1 VRSPEHDEILAGGNM
16 AREVR
21 RIGETVRRPAGPW
34 TPAVHHLLR
43 HLEHVGFQGAPR
55 VLAIDEQAR
64 EILSFMP
71 GDVVHPRVVDDADL
85 ARVACLIRAFHT
97 AAASFVVPADA
108 RWQAIGRDPS
118 GVNELICH
126 NDLAPWN
133 LIVGEH
139 GWAFIDW
146 DLAAPGRRLWDLA
159 LPVCTFVP
167 LWLEQP
173 ADMRRYHTFCE
184 AYGLSLADE
193 HELLNVVVERTQQM
207 CQTLVENVDREPFAT
222 LVREGHADSWRRVF
236 EYVQKRNALWRGQ
249 LPPLQ

>member
-21 RIGETVRRPAGPW
+21 RVGETVRRPTGPW

-43 HLEHVGFQGAPR
+43 HLEQVGFRGAPR
-55 VLAIDEQAR
+55 ALGIDEQTR
-64 EILSFMP
+64 EILSFIP
-71 GDVVHPRVVDDADL
+71 GGVVHPRVVDDADL
-85 ARVACLIRAFHT
+85 VRVARLIREFHT
-97 AAASFVVPADA
+97 GAASFVEPADA
-108 RWQAIGRDPS
+108 RWQTIGRDPS
-118 GVNELICH
+118 GVDELVCH

-146 DLAAPGRRLWDLA
+146 DLATPGRLLWDLA

-173 ADMRRYHTFCE
+173 TDMRRYHTF
-184 AYGLSLADE
+184 L
-193 HELLNVVVERTQQM
+193 
-207 CQTLVENVDREPFAT
+207 
-222 LVREGHADSWRRVF
+222 
-236 EYVQKRNALWRGQ
+236 
-249 LPPLQ
+249 